1 MDKKTG
7 KILAIDDNRDILLSL
22 KLLLKSHVASIN
34 IESNPKH
41 IPELLKN
48 EDYDV
53 ILLDMNFSKAVSSGE
68 EGYYWL
74 NVILNADPQA
84 VVIFIT
90 AYGDVEKAVRAIKA
104 GATDFVLKP
113 WDNNKLLSTIH
124 SAIQLRKARI
134 EANQFRQK
142 QKELGMNLDQPFHD
156 MIGQSPQMKRIFETI
171 KKVAKT
177 DASVLILGENGTG
190 KELVARALHRNSNHA
205 EDIFLPV
212 DLGSISESLFESEL
226 FGHMKGAFTDA
237 RENRA
242 GRFEVASGG
251 TLFLDEIGNLPLA
264 LQGKLLSAIERGE
277 INRLG
282 ASKPIP
288 IDVRYIFA
296 TNMPLYQMAEENTFR
311 KDLLYRINTVEIQ
324 LPALRERREDIP
336 LLSDHFLKV
345 FSKKYNKKLTGF
357 TPDAQNKLK
366 LYPWPGNVRELQH
379 AIERAVI
386 LSDQGILAPDD
397 LMLSKDES
405 KTMLTETGLYDLEDM
420 EKRTILKV
428 LRLNNGNVTK
438 AAKEMGITRASLYR
452 RIEKYGL

>member
-7 KILAIDDNRDILLSL
+7 KILAIDDNKDILLSL
-22 KLLLKSHVASIN
+22 KLLLKSHVASID

-41 IPELLKN
+41 IPELLKD
-48 EDYDV
+48 ESYDV
-53 ILLDMNFSKAVSSGE
+53 ILLDMNFSKAVSSGD

-74 NVILNADPQA
+74 DVILNADPLA

-90 AYGDVEKAVRAIKA
+90 AYGDIERAVRAIKA

-113 WDNNKLLSTIH
+113 WDNHKLLSTVH
-124 SAIQLRKARI
+124 AAIQLRKARI

-156 MIGQSPQMKRIFETI
+156 MIGKSPQMQKIFETI

-177 DASVLILGENGTG
+177 DASILILGENGTG
-190 KELVARALHRNSNHA
+190 KELVARALHRNSHRS

-212 DLGSISESLFESEL
+212 DLGSISQNLFESEL

-237 RENRA
+237 RENRI

-251 TLFLDEIGNLPLA
+251 TLFLDEIGNLPIP
-264 LQGKLLSAIERGE
+264 LQAKLLSAIERGE

-296 TNMPLYQMAEENTFR
+296 TNMPIYKMVEENAFR
-311 KDLLYRINTVEIQ
+311 KDLLYRINTVEIH
-324 LPALRERREDIP
+324 LPLLRERPEDIL
-336 LLSDHFLKV
+336 LLSSHFLKI
-345 FSKKYNKKLTGF
+345 FSKKYNKKLAEFAST
-357 TPDAQNKLK
+357 TEEKLRQ
-366 LYPWPGNVRELQH
+366 YPWPGNVRELQH

-386 LSDQGILAPDD
+386 LSDKEILNPDD
-397 LMLSKDES
+397 IILSKEDAQITPMDAKSYRLDEI
-405 KTMLTETGLYDLEDM
+405 EVNII
-420 EKRTILKV
+420 RNV
-428 LRLNNGNVTK
+428 LRMHNGNVSK

-452 RIEKYGL
+452 RLEKYGL